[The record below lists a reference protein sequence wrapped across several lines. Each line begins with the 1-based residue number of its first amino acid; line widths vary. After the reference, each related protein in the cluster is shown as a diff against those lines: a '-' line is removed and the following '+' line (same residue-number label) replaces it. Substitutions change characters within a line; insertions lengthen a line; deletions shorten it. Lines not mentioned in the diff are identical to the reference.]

1 LVKYTKILILVIF
14 FVFYRDPFGWTSSTL
29 ATLGDFLL
37 VVPNDDLNSV
47 PLNSWINVADTLV
60 EQTSYHM
67 KVEWPGI
74 VHQIPLYQVK
84 NKFLIPI

>member
-1 LVKYTKILILVIF
+1 MLRPAF
-14 FVFYRDPFGWTSSTL
+14 SVFCRDPFSWTSSAL

-37 VVPNDDLNSV
+37 VVPNDELNSV
-47 PLNSWINVADTLV
+47 PLDSWKNVADTLV

-74 VHQIPLYQVK
+74 IDQIPFYQVR
-84 NKFLIPI
+84 NKFLIPS